1 MGICLCVGTCLC
13 LTSAAAI
20 VAFANYCACSYE
32 NMMTEE
38 EKVVICDYSEMPIR
52 RSTSIISKLESKK

>member
-20 VAFANYCACSYE
+20 VAFANYCVCSYE
-32 NMMTEE
+32 DMIKD
-38 EKVVICDYSEMPIR
+38 EKKEVLCEFTTTPVRQS
-52 RSTSIISKLESKK
+52 SVIISKTIK